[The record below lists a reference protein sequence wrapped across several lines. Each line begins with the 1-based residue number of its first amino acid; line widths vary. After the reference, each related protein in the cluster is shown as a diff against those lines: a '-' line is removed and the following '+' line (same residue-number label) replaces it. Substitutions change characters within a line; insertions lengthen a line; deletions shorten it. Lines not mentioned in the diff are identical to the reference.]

1 MHTAEHVTGTRTI
14 NLLYKVSDTS
24 SCEPLV
30 FHFNSLDMHQQIE
43 ELESQLRKSNNRLSQ
58 IEHELIDSKVAAET
72 EVLKLRDELNKLRDR
87 YDR

>member
-1 MHTAEHVTGTRTI
+1 MW
-14 NLLYKVSDTS
+14 TS
-24 SCEPLV
+24 G
-30 FHFNSLDMHQQIE
+30 FHFDSLDMHQQIE

-58 IEHELIDSKVAAET
+58 IEHELIDSKVTAET

>member
-1 MHTAEHVTGTRTI
+1 MW
-14 NLLYKVSDTS
+14 TS
-24 SCEPLV
+24 G
-30 FHFNSLDMHQQIE
+30 FHFDSLDMHQQRE

>member
-1 MHTAEHVTGTRTI
+1 
-14 NLLYKVSDTS
+14 
-24 SCEPLV
+24 
-30 FHFNSLDMHQQIE
+30 MHQQIE

-72 EVLKLRDELNKLRDR
+72 EVLKLRDELNKMRDR